1 MYHLPQPG
9 RRRTMKLLV
18 HTLRLMGGA
27 AGLTLLA
34 LLVLTL
40 RPQPA
45 QAQAPEPHQYIQD
58 YQGPA
63 TCALCHGDVTDDVVH
78 SIHYTWEGKMD
89 HYSPIAAS
97 SARINWLGMLNEELG
112 IPGGCALCHIGD
124 GAQPSP
130 AGEAT
135 SAEKA
140 GIDCLICHSP
150 VYDTSLRFPVQQ
162 ADGSWTL
169 TQDRGVLAARQAQ
182 RPSSQNC
189 LLCHQNVGGGT
200 MINLNVD
207 LTPAAD
213 THGEIS
219 KQDVHVTA
227 GMQCVDCHA
236 SEDHRVM
243 GFSPALWSRDLPEQ
257 RLTCDSCH
265 TSTPHTD
272 PLLNQRHA
280 RLDCRACHTLDTG
293 GLVSRD
299 WTAAPVY
306 DPVTELY
313 APVDE
318 VRAANSV
325 QPVYLWHNGQ
335 PALPDQPWP
344 GSRSDLSARI
354 QPFKLF
360 TATVPLDAAS
370 SQPIPLKL
378 DRIYTQG
385 DLEQAIAV
393 GAGEAGMDYSGA
405 WASGVITQAL
415 QISHGVVGK
424 QDARQCQD
432 CHVANGLMDFASMG
446 YTPQEVEVLT
456 TISNEAAGVRR
467 PLQLSVVVPA
477 AQPLPTPVNLSGDM
491 EAASG
496 FGIHIPWSPWLALLV
511 AVAIVAGGILWLRL
525 QKPPAPPPPPAEP
538 DANA

>member
-18 HTLRLMGGA
+18 HTLRLVGGA

-511 AVAIVAGGILWLRL
+511 AVAIVAGGILWLRQ

>member
-9 RRRTMKLLV
+9 RGRTMKLLV
-18 HTLRLMGGA
+18 HTLRLVGGA

-299 WTAAPVY
+299 WTAAPIY

-496 FGIHIPWSPWLALLV
+496 FGIHIPWSPWLAFLV
-511 AVAIVAGGILWLRL
+511 AVAIVAGGILWLRQ